1 MIEEKDNHGGPDW
14 RRYVRDHLP
23 HLAIDPEREMEIVE
37 ELAEHLDAVYQDAL
51 AKGAS
56 ERDSWKSAAALFA
69 DWRLLECELAVAER
83 GGAGARLD
91 RAIEEM
97 DRSQKSQGGRLIMES
112 LLQDLRYGLR
122 MLLKNPGFAAVA
134 VITLALGIGA
144 NTAIFTVINAV
155 LLRPLPLPESERL
168 MKLGRDYP
176 GANQVGDVD
185 DPRFLFWQEQ
195 SQSFEA
201 IGAQLGWNA
210 ALTVGEPEIVAG
222 RKVSRDFFRALGM
235 VPAIGREF
243 TKEEASAGGERVAI
257 LSDGLWRRRFE
268 ADPGLIG
275 KTITL
280 NGESHA
286 VVGIMP
292 GDFRFAIP
300 ADVFVPLRPGPAS
313 GNKGFNLSVLAR
325 LKSGVTRDQAL
336 AEMKLVA
343 ERLRAKEPK
352 LMHGDEI
359 VNVAPYLSVLTADSR
374 QLLWL
379 LFGAVSFV
387 LLIACANVANLQLTR
402 AAARE
407 REIAVRLAVGAGW
420 RRVVRQ
426 LLVEGLVLALA
437 GGAAGLLL
445 AFWGTWLLIALM
457 PGNLIPRADEIGI
470 DWRVM
475 VFTLAAAVVTG
486 LLFSLAPSLQ
496 AGRVD
501 LNAALKEGG
510 GKGAVGAGR
519 GKLRSLLVA
528 IEVALALVLLI
539 GATLLIRTFAKLNGV
554 DPGFDPQNVLT
565 FRVTARG
572 ARYATPAQL
581 AEFCRL
587 TEERIKILAGVES
600 VAATSML
607 PLDGQHNLPVE
618 LEGKLGQFETVQ
630 VRLITPDYFRAM
642 KISLKRGRELTAG
655 DTAGAGNVAIVNEAF
670 VRLYL
675 ANTDPIG
682 RQIYV
687 GRTFFNSPD
696 PLLIAGVVGDTKGE
710 TLTEPAPPTVYFSLS
725 QMQEG
730 MGKLIKPTMRFVVR
744 TTNESYDLG
753 ATIRGEL
760 YKLDSTLPVTHI
772 RSMSEIA
779 SISTSHLRFNMLL
792 LVVFAGIGL
801 ALAAVGIYG
810 VMSYVVTQGTHEIGV
825 RMALGA
831 QARDVMRLIVMQGMV
846 LVLAGVAIGLAASLA
861 LTRFLKGMLFGVS
874 ENDPATFSIIALTL
888 AGVALVACLFPARR
902 ATQVDPIVALRQD

>member
-1 MIEEKDNHGGPDW
+1 MLEIEGIPGGPDW
-14 RRYVRDHLP
+14 KRYVRDQLP
-23 HLAIDPEREMEIVE
+23 HLAIDTEREMEIVE

-56 ERDSWKSAAALFA
+56 EEEAHKRAALLFA

-91 RAIEEM
+91 RAISERE
-97 DRSQKSQGGRLIMES
+97 QKSQGGRLIMES
-112 LLQDLRYGLR
+112 LLQDLRYGIR

-134 VITLALGIGA
+134 IITLALGIGA

-168 MKLGRDYP
+168 MKIGRNTP
-176 GANQVGDVD
+176 KVKLGDVD
-185 DPRFLFWQEQ
+185 DPRFLFWREQ
-195 SQSFEA
+195 SRSFEA
-201 IGAQLGWNA
+201 MGAHISWGA
-210 ALTVGEPEIVAG
+210 ALTGGGEPEIVSG
-222 RKVSRDFFRALGM
+222 RKISQDFFRALG
-235 VPAIGREF
+235 VAPAIGRGF
-243 TKEEASAGGERVAI
+243 TKEEDSAGGERVAI

-280 NGESHA
+280 NGEGHA

-292 GDFRFAIP
+292 SDFRFTSP
-300 ADVFVPLRPGPAS
+300 FDVFVPLRPGPTS
-313 GNKGFNLSVLAR
+313 GNTGFNLEVLAR
-325 LKSGVTRDQAL
+325 LNPGVTRDQAL

-352 LMHGDEI
+352 MVGEGET
-359 VNVAPYLSVLTADSR
+359 VNVVPYLNVLTAYSR

-387 LLIACANVANLQLTR
+387 LLIACANVANLLLTR

-420 RRVVRQ
+420 RRVARQ

-445 AFWGTWLLIALM
+445 AVWGTRLLTAMM
-457 PGNLIPRADEIGI
+457 PGNLIPRVDEIGI

-475 VFTLAAAVVTG
+475 VFTLAAAVITG
-486 LLFSLAPSLQ
+486 LLFSLAPSIQ

-510 GKGAVGAGR
+510 NKGAAGMGR
-519 GKLRSLLVA
+519 GKLRSLLVV

-539 GATLLIRTFAKLNGV
+539 GSTLLIRTFAKLNGV

-572 ARYATPAQL
+572 ARYATPAQS
-581 AEFCRL
+581 AEFYRQ

-600 VAATSML
+600 VAATNLL
-607 PLDGQHNLPVE
+607 PLEGQYNLPVE
-618 LEGKLGQFETVQ
+618 IEGKLGQFEHLQ
-630 VRLITPDYFRAM
+630 FRLITQDYFRVM
-642 KISLKRGRELTAG
+642 RIGLKLGRELTAG
-655 DTAGAGNVAIVNEAF
+655 DTQGAENVAIVNEAF
-670 VRLYL
+670 VRRYL
-675 ANTDPIG
+675 ANRDPIG
-682 RQIYV
+682 QQIYV
-687 GRTFFNSPD
+687 GRTLGAPA
-696 PLLIAGVVGDTKGE
+696 PLHIVGVVGDTKGE
-710 TLTEPAPPTVYFSLS
+710 SLALPAPPTVFFPVS

-730 MGKLIKPTMRFVVR
+730 VGKLLKPTMRFVVR

-753 ATIRGEL
+753 AAIKREL
-760 YKLDSTLPVTHI
+760 YKIDPSLPVTNI

-792 LVVFAGIGL
+792 LGIFAGIGL
-801 ALAAVGIYG
+801 ALAAIGIYG
-810 VMSYVVTQGTHEIGV
+810 VMSYVVEQGTHEIGV

-831 QARDVMRLIVMQGMV
+831 QTRDVMRLVIKQGMV
-846 LVLAGVAIGLAASLA
+846 LALAGVTIGLAASLA
-861 LTRFLKGMLFGVS
+861 LTRLLKSMLFGVS
-874 ENDPATFSIIALTL
+874 ANDPATFALVAVML
-888 AGVALVACLFPARR
+888 AGVAMVACFIPARR
-902 ATQVDPIVALRQD
+902 ATKVDPIIALRQE